1 MRIDSHQHFWY
12 YDPVREG
19 WISDQMKK
27 IRKDFLPKDLEPVLK
42 QHHIDACVLVQAN
55 DSEAETNRLL
65 EFAHQTHFVKAV
77 VGWVDLTRPSV
88 EQRLGFYT
96 QNPVFKGV
104 RHALQAE
111 STEFILSEPFAHG
124 LSELTKLNLTYDLLV
139 LGHQLK
145 ATAELVRRNPDQAF
159 VLDHMAKPSISKGVS
174 STWEEGIRTLARHRN
189 VQCKVSGFLVET
201 EGLQWEPD
209 DFVPFLEVVWD
220 AFGEDRLM
228 YGSDWP
234 VCLGAGSYG
243 DTLQIVEAF
252 FKKKGS
258 AVLEKV
264 MGKNAQDFYRI

>member
-27 IRKDFLPKDLEPVLK
+27 IRKDFLPNDLEPVLK

-55 DSEAETNRLL
+55 
-65 EFAHQTHFVKAV
+65 V
-77 VGWVDLTRPSV
+77 
-88 EQRLGFYT
+88 
-96 QNPVFKGV
+96 
-104 RHALQAE
+104 
-111 STEFILSEPFAHG
+111 
-124 LSELTKLNLTYDLLV
+124 LTKLNLTYDLLV

-209 DFVPFLEVVWD
+209 DFLPFLEVVWD

-234 VCLGAGSYG
+234 VCLGAGSYR